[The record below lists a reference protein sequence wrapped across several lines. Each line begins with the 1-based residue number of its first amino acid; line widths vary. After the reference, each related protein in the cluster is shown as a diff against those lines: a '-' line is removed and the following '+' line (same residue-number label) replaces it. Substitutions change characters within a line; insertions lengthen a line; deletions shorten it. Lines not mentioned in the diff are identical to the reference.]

1 MERPASDRRQSMVR
15 TCSSLVGLV
24 VLGLSLPMLLA
35 GCGGETAGPVETTA
49 DAVIEAVALTVEGMT

>member
-1 MERPASDRRQSMVR
+1 MVR

-24 VLGLSLPMLLA
+24 VLVLSLPMLLV
-35 GCGGETAGPVETTA
+35 GCGGEIAEPVETTP